1 MSEDSSLE
9 ARTLDLPESANEEEA
24 AAIAAAINSH
34 LRTQETQAAGDGEET
49 WEGKRW
55 GFAGRVEA
63 TQGRTV
69 RVPNGVPTDR
79 WAAAGRTDRF

>member
-1 MSEDSSLE
+1 MSEDSPLE
-9 ARTLDLPESANEEEA
+9 TRTLDLPESANEEEA

-34 LRTQETQAAGDGEET
+34 LRAQESQAAGDGEET
-49 WEGKRW
+49 WEGLRW
-55 GFAGRVEA
+55 RFAGRIEA

-69 RVPNGVPTDR
+69 RVPTGAPTDH